1 MQFTLASI
9 VTAALALAA
18 SAAPNKLIEVT
29 KYGGKVNPGS
39 YIVRLKEGADK
50 AALFEDATLREAVTH
65 DDWTVIN
72 GFAGVFDKEVLNKLR
87 SSDLVDSIH
96 EDGFVTIQG
105 TQTNAAWGLSRVSH
119 TNKVSGT
126 VTALTYSYVY
136 DDSALGSGVDIYIVD
151 TGINVNHTDF
161 GGRAKF
167 GWTGSGLGQYDDHGH
182 GSHVAGIAAGTRYG
196 VAKQANLISVKV
208 LDSAGSGTLANVV
221 GGFNYVKTA
230 AASTGRPSI
239 ASASL
244 GGSASTSID
253 DAVAALV
260 ASGVHT
266 VVAAGNSNVNA
277 ANTSPARVTT
287 AITVGAHDIN
297 DAKASFSNYGTVVD
311 IWAPGV
317 SITSAGYVSN
327 TATIVY
333 SGTSQATPHV
343 SGIAAA
349 YISKVGNTTPAALSA
364 ALWSQ
369 TGKITG
375 IPSGP
380 NRNAVLQLL
389 A

>member
-1 MQFTLASI
+1 MHGYTRPISVPVPSLAG
-9 VTAALALAA
+9 LG
-18 SAAPNKLIEVT
+18 P
-29 KYGGKVNPGS
+29 
-39 YIVRLKEGADK
+39 
-50 AALFEDATLREAVTH
+50 
-65 DDWTVIN
+65 
-72 GFAGVFDKEVLNKLR
+72 VL
-87 SSDLVDSIH
+87 
-96 EDGFVTIQG
+96 
-105 TQTNAAWGLSRVSH
+105 VS
-119 TNKVSGT
+119 TTTT
-126 VTALTYSYVY
+126 VTARTSPASLLAHATVLRSRRISSPSRFSTRLGESLLATFNVGSYLHGLYS
-136 DDSALGSGVDIYIVD
+136 
-151 TGINVNHTDF
+151 
-161 GGRAKF
+161 
-167 GWTGSGLGQYDDHGH
+167 
-182 GSHVAGIAAGTRYG
+182 
-196 VAKQANLISVKV
+196 
-208 LDSAGSGTLANVV
+208 SGTLANVV

-244 GGSASTSID
+244 GGGASTAID
-253 DAVAALV
+253 DAVTALV

-277 ANTSPARVTT
+277 ANTSPARVAT

-297 DAKASFSNYGTVVD
+297 DAKASFSNYGAVVD

-349 YISKVGNTTPAALSA
+349 YISKLGNTTPAALSA